1 MDCPVCKN
9 AMIALELA
17 EVEIDYCTGC
27 EGIWLDAG
35 ELELLLGDGG
45 KSRALINS
53 LRKAEEAGEKRRKC
67 PICDKRMEKI
77 IAGEGAPALL
87 LDRCVKGDGLWFDR
101 GELSNIIDKAKLD
114 EGNKIRQLLADMFG
128 QKTENG
134 GRDPL
139 LPTK

>member
-35 ELELLLGDGG
+35 ELELLLGNGG
-45 KSRALINS
+45 KSRELIS
-53 LRKAEEAGEKRRKC
+53 SFRKAEEGEKQKKC

-101 GELSNIIDKAKLD
+101 GELNDIIDKAKLD
-114 EGNKIRQLLADMFG
+114 EVDKIKQLLADMFG
-128 QKTENG
+128 K
-134 GRDPL
+134 
-139 LPTK
+139 K